1 MSLKRIE
8 AEISGRVQG
17 VGFRYYVIDKAEI
30 LGITGWVANLPDGGV
45 KTVAVGEEELIHDFL
60 LYLKK
65 GPSSARWKMWFTGLP
80 IQMQTNSPPSTSDIP
95 IEDKEKF
102 EISLNLL

>member
-65 GPSSARWKMWFTGLP
+65 GPSSARVEDVVYRITDTDANEF
-80 IQMQTNSPPSTSDIP
+80 SSFDIRY
-95 IEDKEKF
+95 
-102 EISLNLL
+102 SY